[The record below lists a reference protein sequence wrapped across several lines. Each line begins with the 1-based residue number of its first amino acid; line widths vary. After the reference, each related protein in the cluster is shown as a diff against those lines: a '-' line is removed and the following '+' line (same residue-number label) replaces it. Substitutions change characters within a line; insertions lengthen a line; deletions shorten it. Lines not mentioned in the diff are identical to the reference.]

1 MTPRKFLEAY
11 QFDERL
17 VRGGF
22 YSHDALSVEEGDTVG
37 VVMMN
42 LGGPDALDDVEPFL
56 YNLFMDPALID
67 IPLGNTL
74 RHWFCRAVA
83 YFRAQSVAED
93 YEKIGGSSPVNRLTR
108 EQARDLEQHLNG
120 TYGRPAG
127 VEFRTY
133 MAMRYWHPSSE
144 KAAAQM
150 KADGVDK
157 VVLLPLYPHW
167 SKTTSGSSTAYWKA
181 LDEAGD
187 IPSWP
192 TTNVYEYAANPKYV
206 QAVSERIDEGLQRF
220 PANLRSDVHLVF
232 SAHGTPQ
239 KERTTHGDP
248 YCCLVHTT
256 VEEVMRARSEAR
268 PFHSAFQTQA
278 DMTGWLSPSTAS
290 TITELAEK
298 GVESVLVVP
307 IGFVTDHVET
317 NCELDIKV
325 REQAEA
331 AGIRHY
337 EVSSGLNA
345 HPLFLE
351 ALAEAT
357 VSQLQLPVDG
367 DQLRFVGDGV
377 GGSYPLQPVAERPT
391 FSPDH
396 RKTRCSDCECV
407 AEAHRWDADLPKPEV
422 SSARDTDSSEASES
436 NR

>member
-1 MTPRKFLEAY
+1 MTPREFLEAY

-22 YSHDALSVEEGDTVG
+22 YSHEALTVDEGDTVG

-83 YFRAQSVAED
+83 YFRARSVAED

-108 EQARDLEQHLNG
+108 EQAQDLEQHLNG
-120 TYGRPAG
+120 TFGRPAG

-133 MAMRYWHPSSE
+133 MAMRYWHPFSE
-144 KAAAQM
+144 EAAAQM
-150 KADGVDK
+150 EADGVDK

-167 SKTTSGSSTAYWKA
+167 SKTTAGSSIAYWKA

-192 TTNVYEYAANPKYV
+192 TTSVYEYAANPKYV

-220 PANLRSDVHLVF
+220 PAEIRSEVHLVF
-232 SAHGTPQ
+232 SAHGTPLT
-239 KERTTHGDP
+239 ELTMRRDP

-256 VEEVMRARSEAR
+256 VEEVMRTRSEAR
-268 PFHSAFQTQA
+268 PFHSAFQTKA
-278 DMTGWLSPSTAS
+278 GMSDWLSPSTGE
-290 TITELAEK
+290 TIDDLAEN

-307 IGFVTDHVET
+307 IAFVTDHVET
-317 NCELDIKV
+317 NYELDIEV

-337 EVSSGLNA
+337 EVTSGLNA

-351 ALAEAT
+351 ALAEAA

-367 DQLRFVGDGV
+367 DQLRFGGDGV
-377 GGSYPLQPVAERPT
+377 EGAYPLQPVAERPT

-396 RKTRCSDCECV
+396 RETRCPNCECV
-407 AEAHRWDADLPKPEV
+407 AEAHRWDADLPEHEV
-422 SSARDTDSSEASES
+422 STSDAEPSEASEPKP
-436 NR
+436 